1 MKKYYYRLFPK
12 KFGKIWKKIR
22 NTEKI
27 DPILKHITDIFISSK
42 SYKTVSNYWHIRN
55 IKSFE
60 TLAKFGIDKYGST
73 IAPYYF
79 TFTELYHDEWFDGV
93 VASHKNSPFK
103 IESNELFKK
112 QKNFSLRESISYN
125 YLCYLLF
132 YSLKK
137 SPYYE
142 YLEKLND
149 KTYLGFDDPYI
160 SINNINIST
169 DKIASLFDCEKILKT
184 FDKSK
189 INKILEIGAGSG
201 RTSEA
206 LLSITENTKYI
217 ICDIPPAIYI
227 SYKRLKIAFPDKK
240 ISLLID
246 TNNEAELKKKIEAS
260 DISFIFPDHLKLL
273 NKNFIE
279 LTLAIDCL
287 HEMDK
292 PIIQYYLD
300 CVNNF
305 SKNFYFSVWE
315 KTEVPYSKNI
325 FKKEN
330 VLSYHA
336 GDYNIPGSWEN
347 VLSENLEFPSNQISL
362 GFKIDN

>member
-1 MKKYYYRLFPK
+1 MKKYFYRLFPK
-12 KFGKIWKKIR
+12 KFDKIWRKIR
-22 NTEKI
+22 NAKNI
-27 DPILKHITDIFISSK
+27 DSTLKHITDTFISSE
-42 SYKTVSNYWHIRN
+42 SYKKVSNYWHIRN

-60 TLAKFGIDKYGST
+60 ALAEFGINKYGST

-79 TFTELYHDEWFDGV
+79 TFTTLYHDEWFKDIPSLNGQ
-93 VASHKNSPFK
+93 PFTIDSK
-103 IESNELFKK
+103 ELFKK

-132 YSLKK
+132 YSLKEN
-137 SPYYE
+137 PYYK
-142 YLEKLND
+142 YLENLND
-149 KTYLGFDDPYI
+149 DTYLGFDDPYV
-160 SINNINIST
+160 SIDNINIST
-169 DKIASLFDCEKILKT
+169 DKIVSLFDCEKIFKT
-184 FDKSK
+184 FKEVK

-206 LLSITENTKYI
+206 LLSIKDDIKYI

-227 SYKRLKIAFPDKK
+227 SYERLKIAFPNKK

-246 TNNEAELKKKIEAS
+246 INDKVELKKKIEES

-273 NKNFIE
+273 DKNFIE
-279 LTLAIDCL
+279 LTVAIDCL

-292 PIIQYYLD
+292 PTIKYYLD
-300 CVNNF
+300 QADNF

-330 VLSYHA
+330 VLSYYS
-336 GDYNIPGSWEN
+336 GDYNIPKSWKN
-347 VLSENLEFPSNQISL
+347 ILTENLIFPSNQIAV
-362 GFKIDN
+362 GYKIDN